1 LCVGETSIGPQKE
14 APVELVLGL
23 YEDSL
28 VRIDGGADPQEMSS
42 TVAHVLLRLPLESIA
57 QSKLLGREWRTLIES
72 ESFVAAHASIKR
84 LRRILIATNGRA
96 RRSFFR
102 FAPLQRW
109 LRGSPAYLA
118 DSLAVD
124 SKIVCSSKPCHGL
137 NLISTSTDDY
147 LCNPCT
153 GAIEC
158 LGIRGRSRF
167 CTPVLAGALGWVS
180 TTRRV
185 STSRLRSDTSAA
197 L

>member
-14 APVELVLGL
+14 APAELVLGL

-57 QSKLLGREWRTLIES
+57 QSKLLGREWRALIES

-109 LRGSPAYLA
+109 LRGSPAHLA

-124 SKIVCSSKPCHGL
+124 SKTVCSSKPSHGEKP
-137 NLISTSTDDY
+137 IQRARARSARSDSDQRRPTSFPRCDADRAT
-147 LCNPCT
+147 
-153 GAIEC
+153 I
-158 LGIRGRSRF
+158 IRGW
-167 CTPVLAGALGWVS
+167 VLL
-180 TTRRV
+180 
-185 STSRLRSDTSAA
+185 LF
-197 L
+197 